1 MPHTQ
6 WYHVCMTTLQKSR
19 TSTLGR
25 VFLIIV
31 FLMVLVPAHGAQ
43 ALSCARPDPVSTT
56 ANGGSIVFGT
66 VTSVVQ
72 LSMVNLAS
80 GGYQEE
86 NRVTMNVEKGWG
98 IVTPTISFLS
108 SVTHQPTEVS
118 PNAPQIAGGPMISSP
133 FLVGTRYAVI
143 INEGRAK
150 LGTCSVSTISSDSAR
165 DAEFIATMRQWGL
178 TGDPVYPVIAPAPYA
193 QSTYYNQGNYY
204 AQSTYITDEETPQ
217 VSHYCPILS
226 STIQIGAR
234 DSLTNPRG
242 QVSELQR
249 FLADWFD
256 VDERDLVTGYFGRNT
271 RMYVQKLQQQ
281 FGLPSFGIAGAMTR
295 AVIARECR

>member
-1 MPHTQ
+1 M
-6 WYHVCMTTLQKSR
+6 
-19 TSTLGR
+19 
-25 VFLIIV
+25 IIV
-31 FLMVLVPAHGAQ
+31 FLMLVVPAQSAH
-43 ALSCARPDPVSTT
+43 ALSCAAPNPVSIT

-72 LSMVNLAS
+72 LSMVNLAN
-80 GGYQEE
+80 GGYREE

-98 IVTPTISFLS
+98 IVTPTISFLN

-118 PNAPQIAGGPMISSP
+118 PNTPQIAGGPMISSP

-143 INEGRAK
+143 INEGRAT
-150 LGTCSVSTISSDSAR
+150 LGTCSMSTISGDSAR
-165 DAEFIATMRQWGL
+165 DTEFMATMRQWGL
-178 TGDPVYPVIAPAPYA
+178 TTEPVYPVTPPSPYA
-193 QSTYYNQGNYY
+193 QSTYYNQANYY
-204 AQSTYITDEETPQ
+204 TQSTYITEEESPEARY
-217 VSHYCPILS
+217 YCPTIS
-226 STIQIGAR
+226 STMQVGSR
-234 DSLTNPRG
+234 DSLTYPRG

-271 RMYVQKLQQQ
+271 RMYTQRFQQQ
-281 FGLPSFGIAGAMTR
+281 FGLPSYGIAGSMTR